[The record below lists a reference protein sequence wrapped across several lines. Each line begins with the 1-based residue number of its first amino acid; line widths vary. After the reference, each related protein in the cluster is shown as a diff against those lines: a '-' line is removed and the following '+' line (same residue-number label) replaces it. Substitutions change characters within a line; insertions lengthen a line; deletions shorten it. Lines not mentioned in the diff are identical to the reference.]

1 MNQQFGNNISAQKPA
16 YDRAQ
21 SALGCP
27 AVDTLQVDESV
38 NSLGEAVE
46 FHMETVRALLRRLH
60 PVTGDIVQGVG
71 VTSGGASPQPCKV
84 PLCYRIDN
92 RRDELHELTGEVQSV
107 IRALQI

>member
-1 MNQQFGNNISAQKPA
+1 MLNDAVRSKQMQEARLA
-16 YDRAQ
+16 AQ
-21 SALGCP
+21 SALQP
-27 AVDTLQVDESV
+27 ISETLQVDESLE
-38 NSLGEAVE
+38 SLGECVE